1 MDKHTIRPLI
11 YLSLALLL
19 LCSFQGPANDLVK
32 TKVTENIEL
41 GIPKTFQP
49 MTEELMNQRYLT
61 ARKPIAAYTN
71 DRQTVDFTVS
81 TSNTRWQPSDLPIL
95 KDFYKASLLELYDEV
110 DFSREEVEEIN
121 GKNFV
126 VFEFSSIVRPD
137 ENALTPQQP
146 IRKYTRI
153 QYTVHGGKTLVFNF
167 SCPQSQQQQWE
178 STAAEMMQSIKI
190 E

>member
-1 MDKHTIRPLI
+1 MKNYTRSMT
-11 YLSLALLL
+11 YAVLATLL

-32 TKVTENIEL
+32 TQVTENIQL
-41 GIPKTFQP
+41 GIPKAFQP
-49 MTEELMNQRYLT
+49 MTEVLMEERYLT

-110 DFSREEVEEIN
+110 SFSREEVQEIN

-126 VFEFSSIVRPD
+126 IFEFSSIVRPE
-137 ENALTPQQP
+137 ENALNPQQP

-153 QYTVHGGKTLVFNF
+153 QYTVYNGKTLVFNF

-178 STAAEMMQSIKI
+178 NTAGEMMQSIQIK
-190 E
+190 